1 MLSGG
6 ATGAEQ
12 ATPVRRRCCYDE
24 AVREALVLLW
34 GPGSDLRQAIEP
46 LIPILVGSM
55 ECHGHLRLTR
65 QFASAC

>member
-1 MLSGG
+1 MTRRSVKLWSCSGAPDRICG
-6 ATGAEQ
+6 K
-12 ATPVRRRCCYDE
+12 R
-24 AVREALVLLW
+24 LK
-34 GPGSDLRQAIEP
+34 P